1 MGDLRSGGIPE
12 ENLMAII
19 DTSGLKDSQ
28 DVADDELAF
37 LESVRAISIV
47 PEEGPVPTRKMY
59 DAIFKIFTDKQSLEL
74 IMGSYLLLCDLE
86 KIFPRV
92 YLTRSDKC
100 EPCTSSIDDFVVVPE
115 AWSPFLFGPE
125 NVVWERESTSAYSV
139 GLVDSSKFLLIT
151 HDVAEALSSL
161 QSMDIKSLGTVLLFQ
176 YLVRVIEDDFLPRC
190 AIYKDT
196 EDWTILRESL
206 LNQLLGSRRL
216 SFKTLVR
223 DCLCILT
230 GTLNNHGDINHYDQK
245 KSQQN
250 LPRDICDHDVFMPNA
265 VTELV
270 NATYASVRTFI
281 SMIMEL
287 DTLKNEASMSSRTS
301 RTDGLRTPLL
311 EIILDELTYS
321 KELLFPFLQGFSE
334 AKWKM
339 EIILRYI
346 WKYCGAFSVQTRSST
361 KSLDDRTLGAV
372 LKLFS
377 NEANS
382 KKAIRKIS
390 IQVVLMLLSHGFQA
404 YLSLHQDWK
413 YHKDHENSVAHISK
427 SLILAFR
434 NLQIADGGH
443 HAIMLVAKRTFYV
456 SQTALALMP
465 LFD

>member
-19 DTSGLKDSQ
+19 DTSGLKDLQ

-139 GLVDSSKFLLIT
+139 GLVDSS
-151 HDVAEALSSL
+151 
-161 QSMDIKSLGTVLLFQ
+161 SLGTVLLFQ

-250 LPRDICDHDVFMPNA
+250 LPRDICDHDVFIPNA

-346 WKYCGAFSVQTRSST
+346 WKYCGAVFFHLSKPFLLLFFSVQTRSST

-434 NLQIADGGH
+434 NLQKADGN
-443 HAIMLVAKRTFYV
+443 VE
-456 SQTALALMP
+456 LMP
-465 LFD
+465 FAKEAVFTAAAILSKNSS